1 MWNARFYRFLLLFPV
16 LLLSGCSFETAKL
29 RVGALVLVPFLLLIG
44 VLWFLNRRPGDE
56 DDDWDKQRFPDTDDD
71 DDNED
76 HFLM

>member
-1 MWNARFYRFLLLFPV
+1 MLRTRLYRVVLLLPV

-29 RVGALVLVPFLLLIG
+29 RVGVLVLIPFLLLIG
-44 VLWFLNRRPGDE
+44 VLWWLNRRPGGEDE
-56 DDDWDKQRFPDTDDD
+56 DWDKQRFPDTDDD